1 MTLPKLL
8 SMALG
13 LVLFVAPS
21 SAWQLRAAPR
31 LRATTTAPA
40 AVMCTSAEA
49 EQQCQPGKLSGM
61 RSMPMAGMAA
71 LALLPIIAA
80 PTAAHAAVVPAL
92 GDSSFV
98 PSFSLIFLS
107 EIGDKTFFIAALLAA
122 RTSRLLTFA
131 GCGAALALMTV
142 ISVIIGQVFHAVP
155 ASITRGLPID
165 DYVAIAS
172 FVYFGV
178 KSLIDAREI
187 EDDGAGIAEERE
199 DAEKT
204 LEDAGTSLKGGW
216 PLVAEAFTL
225 TTVAEIGDRSQIATI
240 ALAAAGNPLGV
251 AGGAIAGHFL
261 ATGTAVIGGAYLS
274 KFLSERA
281 ILIIGGVLFL
291 IFALTT
297 ALGVF

>member
-142 ISVIIGQVFHAVP
+142 ISVIIGQVHG
-155 ASITRGLPID
+155 S
-165 DYVAIAS
+165 
-172 FVYFGV
+172 
-178 KSLIDAREI
+178 
-187 EDDGAGIAEERE
+187 
-199 DAEKT
+199 
-204 LEDAGTSLKGGW
+204 W
-216 PLVAEAFTL
+216 
-225 TTVAEIGDRSQIATI
+225 
-240 ALAAAGNPLGV
+240 
-251 AGGAIAGHFL
+251 
-261 ATGTAVIGGAYLS
+261 
-274 KFLSERA
+274 
-281 ILIIGGVLFL
+281 
-291 IFALTT
+291 
-297 ALGVF
+297 